1 MATNKELEA
10 KVAELEAQLKAKE
23 TELAEKTQP
32 AVPQVSVLDVT
43 GRREI
48 VPYQGTETVKLRLF
62 KDNGRYKDPLYVAI
76 NGRNWI
82 IKRGVDV
89 EVPAYVKE
97 YIDQQLTEEQIIWD
111 KVAKEEEEYERATAA
126 VDAGATA

>member
-10 KVAELEAQLKAKE
+10 KVAELEAQLRAKE
-23 TELAEKTQP
+23 AEMAEKTQP
-32 AVPQVSVLDVT
+32 AVPQVSILDVT

-48 VPYQGTETVKLRLF
+48 VPYQGTEKAKLRLF
-62 KDNGRYKDPLYVAI
+62 KDNGKYKDPLYVAV

-89 EVPAYVKE
+89 EVPVYVKE
-97 YIDQQLTEEQIIWD
+97 FIEQQLTEEQIIWD
-111 KVAKEEEEYERATAA
+111 KVAKEEEEYEKATAA
-126 VDAGATA
+126 VDAAATA

>member
-89 EVPAYVKE
+89 EVPVYVKE

>member
-10 KVAELEAQLKAKE
+10 KVAELEAQLRAKE
-23 TELAEKTQP
+23 AELNEKQQP
-32 AVPQVSVLDVT
+32 AAPQVSILDVT

-89 EVPAYVKE
+89 EVPVYVKE

-111 KVAKEEEEYERATAA
+111 KVAKEEEEYQRATAA
-126 VDAGATA
+126 VDAAATA